1 MNLEELQ
8 HRFQNIVLT
17 KECTDADWVSERE
30 GWLPSRDRLAI
41 YHNAYRIRLVDV
53 LRENFAHTVIYLGDH
68 WFNQLA
74 SDYVQSH
81 HSTYNN
87 IGYYGHQFA
96 EFVAHQLPED
106 KEVAELA
113 ELDWV
118 LRRVFDGKDSVPLTM
133 ETLPVLVSQDPD
145 NFCLT
150 PVPTMTLI
158 THEYN
163 TLDIWHAIDKDS
175 TPPEVIAL
183 PQQVDVLIWR
193 KEHSPHF
200 RSVSPLESLALQWV
214 HEGHAVNEIGE
225 ALQNRFPDVDVS
237 NEFGLMLQ
245 RWINDEVLAFHV

>member
-8 HRFQNIVLT
+8 HRFQDIVLT
-17 KECTDADWVSERE
+17 KECTEADWVSERE
-30 GWLPSRDRLAI
+30 GRLPSRERLAI
-41 YHNAYRIRLVDV
+41 YHNAYRVRLVEV
-53 LRENFAHTVIYLGDH
+53 LRENFEHTAIYLGDD

-96 EFVAHQLPED
+96 EFVANQLPED

-113 ELDWV
+113 ELDWI
-118 LRRVFDGKDSVPLTM
+118 LRRAFDGEDSSVLTM
-133 ETLPVLVSQDPD
+133 ETLPILVSQDPD

-150 PVPTMTLI
+150 PVPTMTL
-158 THEYN
+158 TAHECN
-163 TLDIWHAIDKDS
+163 TLDIWHAIDRDE
-175 TPPEVIAL
+175 TPPDVMPL
-183 PQQVDVLIWR
+183 PQKVDVLIWR
-193 KEHSPHF
+193 KAHSPHF
-200 RSVSPLESLALQWV
+200 RSISPLESLALQWV
-214 HEGHAVNEIGE
+214 SEGYAVNEIGE

-245 RWINDEVLAFHV
+245 RWITDELLAF